1 MKELTDATDDGS
13 TITLTFGNASSIEAG
28 KPYLVEVT
36 EAAVNPTF
44 NNVTVNSTANPAT
57 FANVISFVPTFGLT
71 ALPEGKDNILFLA
84 TGNTLKHPS
93 TEGQNLKGFRA
104 YFQLLG
110 GANQARAFTLNL
122 GEKVTGVTLIDNGQL
137 TIDNYAGAGATYNLS
152 GQKVSDDYKGIVL
165 KNGKKIV
172 VH

>member
-1 MKELTDATDDGS
+1 MKLTDATDDGS
-13 TITLTFGNASSIEAG
+13 TITLTFGDATSIEAG
-28 KPYLVEVT
+28 KPYLVQVPSNV
-36 EAAVNPTF
+36 ANPVF
-44 NNVTVNSTANPAT
+44 SNVTVNSTANPAT

-93 TEGQNLKGFRA
+93 AEGQSLKGFRA
-104 YFQLLG
+104 YFQLLN
-110 GANQARAFTLNL
+110 ASQARAFRLDL
-122 GEKVTGVTLIDNGQL
+122 GDKATGVEAVSGERI
-137 TIDNYAGAGATYNLS
+137 AVSGATYNLS
-152 GQKVSDDYKGIVL
+152 GQKVSDDYKGIVI